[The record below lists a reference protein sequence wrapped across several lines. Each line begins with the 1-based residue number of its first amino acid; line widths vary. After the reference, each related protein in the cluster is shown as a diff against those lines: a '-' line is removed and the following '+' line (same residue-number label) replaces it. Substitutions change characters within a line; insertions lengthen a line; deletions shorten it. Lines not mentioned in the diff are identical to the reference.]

1 MGGIEPDADEAYRTR
16 DDEAAA
22 QEAADAA
29 SDASD

>member
-1 MGGIEPDADEAYRTR
+1 MDPDADEAYRTR

-29 SDASD
+29 ADASD